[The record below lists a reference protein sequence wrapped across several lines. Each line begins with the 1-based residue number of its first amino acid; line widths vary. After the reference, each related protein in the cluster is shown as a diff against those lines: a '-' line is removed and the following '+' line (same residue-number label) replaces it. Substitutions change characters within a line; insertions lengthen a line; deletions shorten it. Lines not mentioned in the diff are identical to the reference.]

1 MRPRGAERVRRA
13 AALAAVWLSLS
24 AAASDAI
31 RFATRPAPP
40 PADFPR
46 DAYDTRL
53 ADGGNHGPLG
63 ALIRGRL
70 STLEVTWWDA
80 KIFVKEAAV
89 RDYLARLLASRRGTT
104 VTHIPWAQRLPVA
117 SLAADLVDT
126 DGRHGRLLVWHH
138 LPSIYAGWRDAD
150 GRWWFAYWMNDP
162 DLRVPADGP

>member
-1 MRPRGAERVRRA
+1 MRPRGAEPVGRA
-13 AALAAVWLSLS
+13 AALALVWLALI
-24 AAASDAI
+24 AATGDAI
-31 RFATRPAPP
+31 RFAARQSPP
-40 PADFPR
+40 PADVPR

-53 ADGGNHGPLG
+53 ADGTDHGPLG
-63 ALIRGRL
+63 ALIGRRL
-70 STLEVTWWDA
+70 STLQVTWWDA

-89 RDYLARLLASRRGTT
+89 RGYLARLLASPRGTT